1 MISWHNWTAS
11 PAQQSRTRQTGG
23 APKDLLPKG
32 VVSLRFRLLLTVT
45 IFLTPI
51 AIVSVLQG
59 LERARS
65 DLTNVHQQLMQSVQ
79 MAASN
84 EGNVLASGEQ
94 ILRSLANL
102 DDVRNATPECNRTLS
117 DALIGVH
124 FIANISRID
133 AEGIVIC
140 SALRQA
146 RNIDVKNLPLFR
158 AAKRT
163 MVFSVSGQITSR
175 VTGKPVIAAMLPI
188 RNSAGSFFGTVGL
201 GVNVS
206 WLEYI
211 LKARGLPKGAV
222 ASVFDR
228 DGVVIATN
236 NKIVSKAIFS
246 TVPRFETLRGA
257 LESRVDGGG
266 NTWTFAA
273 APLLGNNVF
282 VGFAMRESHLLG
294 PTYLGVALDFLLP
307 VLMIALAWGGIWYAT
322 DRQITR
328 WIEYLR
334 RVAAAYRGGHYRVR
348 PSLEDAPA
356 EFRML
361 GDAMKDMADG
371 IEERGRSLRQAVSQ
385 KSLQMRETHHRVKNN
400 LQVVMSFL
408 NLQVAQS
415 KDPTV
420 RDALS
425 QAQAR
430 INALALVHRNLNEVE
445 DQTNVNLQR
454 LLDELSHQICD
465 GMAVDRSKVA
475 VTVDVAPITV
485 PGEVAVPLALFTVE
499 ALVNI
504 FKHAFPPERPVGTV
518 LIQLERRGDDDY
530 RLVVEDNGI
539 GFSSGDTNP
548 GFGDRLLKVF
558 GRQVNGTVS
567 MDSKV
572 GRGTRVELLFA
583 LPALA
588 KDGIKSQRTTADRR

>member
-1 MISWHNWTAS
+1 M
-11 PAQQSRTRQTGG
+11 
-23 APKDLLPKG
+23 
-32 VVSLRFRLLLTVT
+32 
-45 IFLTPI
+45 
-51 AIVSVLQG
+51 
-59 LERARS
+59 
-65 DLTNVHQQLMQSVQ
+65 
-79 MAASN
+79 
-84 EGNVLASGEQ
+84 
-94 ILRSLANL
+94 
-102 DDVRNATPECNRTLS
+102 
-117 DALIGVH
+117 
-124 FIANISRID
+124 
-133 AEGIVIC
+133 
-140 SALRQA
+140 
-146 RNIDVKNLPLFR
+146 
-158 AAKRT
+158 
-163 MVFSVSGQITSR
+163 
-175 VTGKPVIAAMLPI
+175 
-188 RNSAGSFFGTVGL
+188 
-201 GVNVS
+201 
-206 WLEYI
+206 
-211 LKARGLPKGAV
+211 
-222 ASVFDR
+222 
-228 DGVVIATN
+228 VIATN

-273 APLLGNNVF
+273 APLLGNNIF

-294 PTYLGVALDFLLP
+294 PTYLGVAMDFLLP

-400 LQVVMSFL
+400 LQVVMSLL

-504 FKHAFPPERPVGTV
+504 FKHAFPPERPAGTV

-588 KDGIKSQRTTADRR
+588 KEGIKSQRTTADRR